1 MYKISDVA
9 KIAGVS
15 TRTLRYY
22 DEIEL
27 LKPSELS
34 DGGYR
39 IYTEVDLDKLQQIL
53 FYKNLGLSLYDISK
67 IVNHKDF
74 NLEKSLKDTLQQYKS
89 QKEQIEEIIENI
101 EKSLKNLKGEIIMG
115 SKEKF
120 EKIQKFEEYKQQM
133 LDENE
138 RKYGE
143 EMRSNPQQYDP
154 EMVKYSQ
161 KKVKNM
167 TKEEMEEIEG
177 LRKDIQRLIE
187 EHYKD
192 ENFDIEVAKEIYE
205 KHKAW
210 LFFYWGK
217 YVVEAHRGVCDMYI
231 YDERFKAHYDKNFE
245 GCAEYLRK
253 CVYFCTDGEL

>member
-22 DEIEL
+22 DEIDL
-27 LKPSELS
+27 LKPSEVS
-34 DGGYR
+34 ESGYR

-74 NLEKSLKDTLQQYKS
+74 NLEKSLNDTLQQYKS
-89 QKEQIEEIIENI
+89 QKEQIEEIIKNI
-101 EKSLKNLKGEIIMG
+101 ENSLKNLKGEIIMEN
-115 SKEKF
+115 KKKF
-120 EKIQKFEEYKQQM
+120 ETIQQFEEYKQQM
-133 LDENE
+133 FDENE
-138 RKYGE
+138 KKYGE
-143 EMRSNPQQYDP
+143 EMRQNPQQYDP

-167 TKEEMEEIEG
+167 TKAEMEENEALG
-177 LRKDIQRLIE
+177 QEIQRIIE
-187 EHYKD
+187 EHFDD
-192 ENFDIEVAKEIYE
+192 EVFDVEVAKELYE

-210 LFFYWGK
+210 LVFYWGK
-217 YVVEAHRGVCDMYI
+217 YVEEAHRGVCDMYI
-231 YDERFKAHYDKNFE
+231 YDERFKAHYDKNSD
-245 GCAEYLRK
+245 GGAEYLRK
-253 CVYFCTDGEL
+253 CVYFCTNTEL